1 MLVATDVAA
10 RGIDVEDVD
19 AVFNYDLPPS
29 NEYYTHRIGRTG
41 RAGKEGVSYI
51 LYTDEDKKRLD
62 EMLRLTRN
70 TAIPVSWNEKGEL
83 VEGQVQ
89 KHDFQIRQYF

>member
-1 MLVATDVAA
+1 
-10 RGIDVEDVD
+10 
-19 AVFNYDLPPS
+19 
-29 NEYYTHRIGRTG
+29 
-41 RAGKEGVSYI
+41 
-51 LYTDEDKKRLD
+51 
-62 EMLRLTRN
+62 MLRLTRN